1 MSYEFADGYKI
12 RDQSSTHFLTFTVM
26 GWIDIFSRT
35 RYRDIIIE
43 SLKYC
48 QANKGLKIAAFVIM
62 SNHIHTIWTA
72 NNNNLSGVVRDFK
85 TYTSKAILKSIE
97 TETESRKEWLL
108 YMFAYYA
115 KGTNAND
122 FFKIWTNNNHPEN
135 IYSKE
140 FLISKINYIHQNPV
154 RAKIVAEAEDYIY
167 SSASNYN
174 SEKGLIEIDF
184 YFNC

>member
-1 MSYEFADGYKI
+1 MSYEFAEGSKI
-12 RDQSSTHFLTFTVM
+12 RDQASTHFLTFTVM

-43 SLKYC
+43 SFKYC
-48 QANKGLKIAAFVIM
+48 QANKELKIAAYVIM

-72 NNNNLSGVVRDFK
+72 TNNNLSDVIRDFK
-85 TYTSKAILKSIE
+85 TFTSKAILKSID
-97 TETESRKEWLL
+97 TETESRKDWLL

-115 KGTNAND
+115 RGTNAND
-122 FFKIWTNNNHPEN
+122 YFKLWTNNNHPEN
-135 IYSKE
+135 IYSKD

-154 RAKIVAEAEDYIY
+154 RANIVAEAEHYIY

-174 SEKGLIEIDF
+174 SGKGLIDVDF
-184 YFNC
+184 LF